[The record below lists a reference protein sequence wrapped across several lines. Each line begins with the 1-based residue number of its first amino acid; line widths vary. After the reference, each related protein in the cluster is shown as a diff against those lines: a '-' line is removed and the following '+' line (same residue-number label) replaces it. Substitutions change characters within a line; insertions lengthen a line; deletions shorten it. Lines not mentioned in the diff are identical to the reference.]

1 MELQVNTQV
10 IGHGFMSDSALIK
23 TYLPFSVRG
32 LWKMSEHMDIGLG
45 FVFLHC
51 RNYSN
56 QL

>member
-1 MELQVNTQV
+1 MELQVNAQV

-45 FVFLHC
+45 FIFLHG